1 MGIALAW
8 MVGES
13 IIIWRWTKAKA
24 PPPPGVL
31 LLASGLYLGL
41 AIMAEYQPARTVATT
56 FAWAVDL
63 AILLQVVGKDP
74 HEVTGWP
81 PPFITDPSVI
91 FPSKASQAAGS
102 GSSTSVKTNNT
113 GTRGAPG
120 TTVT

>member
-1 MGIALAW
+1 MGLAFAW
-8 MVGES
+8 LVGEG
-13 IIIWRWTKAKA
+13 IIVWRWTKAKA

-74 HEVTGWP
+74 HTVTGWP
-81 PPFITDPSVI
+81 PPFITDPNVLL
-91 FPSKASQAAGS
+91 PSKASQAAGS
-102 GSSTSVKTNNT
+102 GSSTSTKSTT
-113 GTRGAPG
+113 TGAPG
-120 TTVT
+120 TQVA